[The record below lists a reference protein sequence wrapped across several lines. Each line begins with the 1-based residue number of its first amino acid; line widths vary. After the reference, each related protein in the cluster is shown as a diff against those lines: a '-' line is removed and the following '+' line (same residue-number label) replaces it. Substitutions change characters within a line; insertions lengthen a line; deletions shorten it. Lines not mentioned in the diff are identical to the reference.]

1 MMNVLEKICLKKRKE
16 VEKLKTEKNIDFLI
30 NNKKK
35 NKNKKNFL
43 NILTKKNSS
52 NYNLIAEI
60 KKKSPS
66 AGLIKKDFD
75 HVKIAQYY
83 KNAGARCLSILT
95 EKNFFGG
102 KIGFIKDIKN
112 VIDIPI
118 LRKDF
123 IIDEWQ
129 IYESYYYDADCILI
143 ILAVINDKLAK
154 KFLEVAKALGID
166 VIVEVHSLEELE
178 RAIKLESQCIGINN
192 RNLKTLEININ
203 LFKSLSKIIPKNILK
218 ICESGISLNS
228 QLKELDKFGAD
239 AFLVGEF
246 LMKQQNIFKSTKN
259 LIKK

>member
-1 MMNVLEKICLKKRKE
+1 MNILEKICLEKRKE
-16 VEKLKTEKNIDFLI
+16 VEKLKKEKSIDFLKK
-30 NNKKK
+30 NKKK
-35 NKNKKNFL
+35 NKKTKNFL
-43 NILTKKNSS
+43 SILTKKNLS

-66 AGLIKKDFD
+66 AGLIRKNFD

-83 KNAGARCLSILT
+83 KRAGAKCLSILT

-102 KIGFIKDIKN
+102 QISFIGDIKN

-129 IYESYYYDADCILI
+129 IYESYYYGADCILI
-143 ILAVINDKLAK
+143 ILSVINDKQAK
-154 KFLEVAKALGID
+154 KFLEIANVLGID
-166 VIVEVHSLEELE
+166 VIVEIHNLDELD
-178 RAIKLESQCIGINN
+178 RAIKLESKCIGINN

-203 LFKSLSKIIPKNILK
+203 LFKNLSKIIPNNILK

-228 QLKELDKFGAD
+228 QLRELDKFGAD
-239 AFLVGEF
+239 AFLIGEF
-246 LMKQQNIFKSTKN
+246 LMKQENIFKSTKN